1 MGEIMMFICSDR
13 ESSDEWEL
21 GRGQHQMVTA
31 AVGEMLTIVMKMIIL
46 ITIAMRRIL
55 IKLQWG

>member
-46 ITIAMRRIL
+46 ITIAMKRRGI
-55 IKLQWG
+55 

>member
-21 GRGQHQMVTA
+21 GRGQHHLVTA
-31 AVGEMLTIVMKMIIL
+31 ALDEMLTIAMILLTIAMMIIL
-46 ITIAMRRIL
+46 S
-55 IKLQWG
+55 K